1 MTHKVDTKVRHVTKA
16 SGNIFSDLGF
26 APQEASQ
33 LFDASREEMARA
45 DELQKQLMVE
55 ITDWIKHNGLKQ
67 VDAAK
72 VLHVS
77 RPRVSDVVNQKTEKF
92 TIDTLVGMAT
102 LIGKRVQLIIDK
114 V

>member
-1 MTHKVDTKVRHVTKA
+1 MTHEVDTKIRHVTKG

-26 APQEASQ
+26 APEEASQ
-33 LFDASREEMARA
+33 LLAASREEMVRA
-45 DELQKQLMVE
+45 DELKKQLMVE
-55 ITDWIKHNGLKQ
+55 ITDWMKHNGLKQ
-67 VDAAK
+67 LDAAK
-72 VLHVS
+72 ILHVS